1 MEVYMELKNRAK
13 VIFDTGFNIA
23 FRSKLVSVPVIGS
36 YMDVVY
42 TESIQAIK
50 ETAFQNSIEKLDEE
64 KVDKEYLNSLEFF
77 NLLVKTFKLTL
88 DEIETDKVIYFSK
101 LIKDSLES
109 DELGRKYN
117 FDYIKTI
124 SELSVDQMGILKVL
138 YVQQKDIVSYSGDN
152 FGNVILTK
160 TDYKNISKILEDK
173 YSITND
179 EFEFLAKRTEA
190 TGLIHEILYLDDDG
204 NMGYVYAI
212 NSTLIKLMEKL
223 NIE

>member
-1 MEVYMELKNRAK
+1 MELKNRAK

-124 SELSVDQMGILKVL
+124 SELSVDQMCILKVL

-212 NSTLIKLMEKL
+212 NSTLNKLMEKL

>member
-1 MEVYMELKNRAK
+1 MC
-13 VIFDTGFNIA
+13 
-23 FRSKLVSVPVIGS
+23 
-36 YMDVVY
+36 
-42 TESIQAIK
+42 
-50 ETAFQNSIEKLDEE
+50 
-64 KVDKEYLNSLEFF
+64 
-77 NLLVKTFKLTL
+77 
-88 DEIETDKVIYFSK
+88 
-101 LIKDSLES
+101 
-109 DELGRKYN
+109 
-117 FDYIKTI
+117 
-124 SELSVDQMGILKVL
+124 ILKEL

-160 TDYKNISKILEDK
+160 TDYKNISKILEDN

-212 NSTLIKLMEKL
+212 NTTLIKLMEKL

>member
-1 MEVYMELKNRAK
+1 MELKNRAK

-50 ETAFQNSIEKLDEE
+50 ETAFQNSIEKKEE
-64 KVDKEYLNSLEFF
+64 KKVDKEYLNSLEFF

-124 SELSVDQMGILKVL
+124 SELSVDQMCILKVL

-212 NSTLIKLMEKL
+212 NSTLIKLMGKL
-223 NIE
+223 DIE

>member
-124 SELSVDQMGILKVL
+124 SELSVDQMCILKVL

>member
-50 ETAFQNSIEKLDEE
+50 ETAFQNSIEKKEE
-64 KVDKEYLNSLEFF
+64 KKVDKEYLNSLEFF

-124 SELSVDQMGILKVL
+124 SELSVDQMCILKVL

-212 NSTLIKLMEKL
+212 NSTLIKLMGKL
-223 NIE
+223 DIE

>member
-13 VIFDTGFNIA
+13 VIFDTEFNIA

-124 SELSVDQMGILKVL
+124 SELSVDQMCILKVL

>member
-124 SELSVDQMGILKVL
+124 SELSVDQMCILKVL

-212 NSTLIKLMEKL
+212 NSTLNKLMEKL

>member
-1 MEVYMELKNRAK
+1 MGLKNRVK
-13 VIFDTGFNIA
+13 VIFETGFNIA
-23 FRSKLVSVPVIGS
+23 FRSKLISVPVIGS

-42 TESIQAIK
+42 TESIQSIK
-50 ETAFQNSIEKLDEE
+50 EIVFQNSLEKLDEE

-77 NLLVKTFKLTL
+77 NLLVRTFKMVL
-88 DEIETDKVIYFSK
+88 DEVETDKVIYFSK

-109 DELGRKYN
+109 DESGRRYN

-124 SELSVDQMGILKVL
+124 SELSVEQMYILNEL
-138 YVQQKDIVSYSGDN
+138 YIQQKDILVYSGEN

-160 TDYKNISKILEDK
+160 TDYKSLYEILEEK
-173 YSITND
+173 YSITKD
-179 EFEFLAKRTEA
+179 DFEFLAKRTEA

-212 NSTLIKLMEKL
+212 NTTLIKLMEKL

>member
-1 MEVYMELKNRAK
+1 MELKNRAK

-124 SELSVDQMGILKVL
+124 SELSVDQMCILKVL

-204 NMGYVYAI
+204 NMGYV
-212 NSTLIKLMEKL
+212 
-223 NIE
+223 

>member
-1 MEVYMELKNRAK
+1 MELKNRAK

-124 SELSVDQMGILKVL
+124 SELSVDQMCILKVL

-179 EFEFLAKRTEA
+179 EFESLAKRTEA

>member
-1 MEVYMELKNRAK
+1 MELKNRAK

-109 DELGRKYN
+109 DEFGRKYN

>member
-1 MEVYMELKNRAK
+1 MELKNRAK

-124 SELSVDQMGILKVL
+124 SELSVDQMCILKVL

>member
-1 MEVYMELKNRAK
+1 MELKNRAK

-124 SELSVDQMGILKVL
+124 SELSVDQMCILKVL

-160 TDYKNISKILEDK
+160 TDYKNISKILDDK

-212 NSTLIKLMEKL
+212 NSTLNKLMEKL

>member
-1 MEVYMELKNRAK
+1 MELKNRAK

-50 ETAFQNSIEKLDEE
+50 ETAFQNSLEKLDEE

-124 SELSVDQMGILKVL
+124 SELSVDQMCILKVL

>member
-1 MEVYMELKNRAK
+1 MELKNRAK

-42 TESIQAIK
+42 TESIQALK

-124 SELSVDQMGILKVL
+124 SELSVDQMCILKVL

-212 NSTLIKLMEKL
+212 NSTLNKLMEKL

>member
-1 MEVYMELKNRAK
+1 M
-13 VIFDTGFNIA
+13 
-23 FRSKLVSVPVIGS
+23 
-36 YMDVVY
+36 
-42 TESIQAIK
+42 
-50 ETAFQNSIEKLDEE
+50 
-64 KVDKEYLNSLEFF
+64 
-77 NLLVKTFKLTL
+77 

-124 SELSVDQMGILKVL
+124 SELSVDQMCILKVL

>member
-88 DEIETDKVIYFSK
+88 DEIETS
-101 LIKDSLES
+101 E
-109 DELGRKYN
+109 
-117 FDYIKTI
+117 TI
-124 SELSVDQMGILKVL
+124 STEK
-138 YVQQKDIVSYSGDN
+138 
-152 FGNVILTK
+152 
-160 TDYKNISKILEDK
+160 LE
-173 YSITND
+173 
-179 EFEFLAKRTEA
+179 E
-190 TGLIHEILYLDDDG
+190 
-204 NMGYVYAI
+204 I
-212 NSTLIKLMEKL
+212 NS
-223 NIE
+223 

>member
-1 MEVYMELKNRAK
+1 MELKNRAK